1 MLQRGG
7 NWGGNMLIQ
16 KYGRYYT
23 GGIFQ
28 FTYSPKG
35 LDVLDRYDAK
45 PLALFINYDS
55 DYRLCSM
62 INLHW
67 LTIEQR
73 RQLMNLITY
82 KYPDIATKAEFGN
95 PIPFG
100 WEHIKTWF
108 PIGSI
113 AWRRYFPNRI
123 RSVTNMAPTWS
134 KTEIE
139 AIINTDTEKIIGV
152 TPAVIQK
159 RLQDTQARKVRAANQ
174 RHREAIN
181 KAQRQRSKVAQAA
194 QSQLKQQRKASRVG
208 TAQAIHKKKH

>member
-1 MLQRGG
+1 
-7 NWGGNMLIQ
+7 MLIQ

-45 PLALFINYDS
+45 PLGLFINYDS

-82 KYPDIATKAEFGN
+82 KYPDIADKAEFGK

-100 WEHIKTWF
+100 WEHIKAWF

-123 RSVTNMAPTWS
+123 RTITNMAPTWS
-134 KTEIE
+134 KEEIE
-139 AIINTDTEKIIGV
+139 AVINSDTEKILQLS
-152 TPAVIQK
+152 PAKIQA
-159 RLQDTQARKVRAANQ
+159 LHAASQARKVRASQQ
-174 RHREAIN
+174 RRREAQ
-181 KAQRQRSKVAQAA
+181 QRQMVIRAKP
-194 QSQLKQQRKASRVG
+194 
-208 TAQAIHKKKH
+208 KK